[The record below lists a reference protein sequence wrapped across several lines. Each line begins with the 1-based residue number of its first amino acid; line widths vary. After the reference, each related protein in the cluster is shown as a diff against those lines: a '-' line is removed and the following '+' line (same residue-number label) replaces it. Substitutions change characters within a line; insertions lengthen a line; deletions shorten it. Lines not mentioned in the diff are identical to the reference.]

1 MPENLNFLIAFVA
14 GLVSFLAPCSGVL
27 VPAFLSHLAGVSY
40 TEIQEEEGK
49 YRTKILLNTI
59 LFILGFTVIFVLLG
73 ASIGFLSSFVRG
85 FADILAKVGGA
96 LIIIFGIYALGLLKI
111 PFLEREHKLPTRGL
125 SNIRYLGSFL
135 IGNAFAI
142 GWTPCVGPILA
153 AILVL
158 AGASSSATLGTSLL
172 LFYSAGLMLP
182 FLLAGIFTAQTGR
195 FLAQHAKLLQ
205 YVNYLGGALLIVL
218 GILVFT
224 GNLAVLV
231 GRLYFLSPLR
241 I

>member
-1 MPENLNFLIAFVA
+1 MVENVSLFVAFVA
-14 GLVSFLAPCSGVL
+14 GLVSFLAPCSSIL

-40 TEIQEEEGK
+40 TEIQEDQSK

-85 FADILAKVGGA
+85 FSDILAKVGGT
-96 LIIIFGIYALGLLKI
+96 LIILFGIYALGLLKI
-111 PFLEREHKLPTRGL
+111 PFFEREHKLPAAGL

-135 IGNAFAI
+135 IGTAFAI

-158 AGASSSATLGTSLL
+158 AGSSSSVALGTGLL
-172 LFYSAGLMLP
+172 FFYSAGLMLP

-195 FLAQHAKLLQ
+195 FLAQHSKLLQ
-205 YVNYLGGALLIVL
+205 YVNYLGGVLLIVL

-224 GNLAVLV
+224 GNLAALV
-231 GRLYFLSPLR
+231 SRLYFLSPLR